1 MHRRAAFV
9 STAGLRLAS
18 HPGLRFAK
26 ARAAAAIAGGL
37 VALAG
42 PALGARAAVPED
54 PVVVEPPGEQDGDHD
69 DRITFVAGPADEDEP
84 LRIQGPVTKG
94 AEGAEPG
101 RVEVSTRQEVVV
113 HAAEPRP
120 VWWLGLQ
127 SSVALSPVPA
137 SGRVAR
143 EERVLDANRFRA
155 CLYPHQ
161 GRTCGVVKGFD
172 FQLQLFQARSTHDR
186 PRVIGHLR
194 TGYGAGRVSVEP
206 REGGSRVGDA
216 TAVQYL
222 AVPIWLGVS
231 AYAFPRSPVRPYG
244 GMGMGMEILR
254 LDYSRHE
261 QARLLD
267 VTGRAGVEVHA
278 GIEGRISNHIVLHAG
293 VMQQW
298 STRRRIVGVPDV
310 STTGLTILAGVTVA
324 VPTQPL
330 RTGGGTTVVRQS
342 SSTVVR

>member
-9 STAGLRLAS
+9 STADLRLAS
-18 HPGLRFAK
+18 PPWLCVAR
-26 ARAAAAIAGGL
+26 ARAAVAIAGGSL
-37 VALAG
+37 ALAG
-42 PALGARAAVPED
+42 PALAARAAVPDD
-54 PVVVEPPGEQDGDHD
+54 PVVLEQEGEPEGDHD
-69 DRITFVAGPADEDEP
+69 DRITFVAGPEDEDEP
-84 LRIQGPVTKG
+84 LRIQGPMIEGT
-94 AEGAEPG
+94 EGAEPG
-101 RVEVSTRQEVVV
+101 RVEVTTRQQVVV
-113 HAAEPRP
+113 HTAEPRP

-137 SGRVAR
+137 SGRVMR

-172 FQLQLFQARSTHDR
+172 FQLQLFRARGTHDR
-186 PRVIGHLR
+186 PRVIGYVR

-244 GMGMGMEILR
+244 GMGVGMEILR
-254 LDYSRHE
+254 IDYARHE

-330 RTGGGTTVVRQS
+330 RTGGGTTVVQQS
-342 SSTVVR
+342 SSTVVH